1 MRVTIQKVSEASVM
15 INQKVKSEI
24 KQGLVVLL
32 GISEDDCLDDIEWL
46 CKKII
51 ALRVFSDEQ
60 GKMNQSLLDIDG
72 QILLI
77 SQFTLFASTKKGNR
91 PSYIRSAHPD
101 IAIPLYEAFHKCL
114 EKLLDKQ
121 ISTGEF
127 GADMKVSLCNDGPVT
142 INIDSKTRE

>member
-1 MRVTIQKVSEASVM
+1 MRVTIQRVSEASVL

-32 GISEDDCLDDIEWL
+32 GISADDSLDDIEWL

-60 GKMNQSLLDIDG
+60 GKMNQSLLDVDG

-101 IAIPLYEAFHKCL
+101 IAIPLYEAFYKCL

>member
-1 MRVTIQKVSEASVM
+1 MRVTIQRVSEASVL

-32 GISEDDCLDDIEWL
+32 GISADDRSDDIEWL

-60 GKMNQSLLDIDG
+60 GKMNQSVSDVDG

>member
-1 MRVTIQKVSEASVM
+1 MRVTIQRVSEASVL

-24 KQGLVVLL
+24 KQGLVLLL

-60 GKMNQSLLDIDG
+60 GKMNQSLLDVDG

-101 IAIPLYEAFHKCL
+101 VAIPLYEAFHKCL

>member
-1 MRVTIQKVSEASVM
+1 MRVTIQRVSEASVL

-32 GISEDDCLDDIEWL
+32 GISADDSLDDIEWL

-60 GKMNQSLLDIDG
+60 RKMNQSLLDVDG

>member
-1 MRVTIQKVSEASVM
+1 MRVTIQRVSEASVL

-32 GISEDDCLDDIEWL
+32 GISVDDCLDDIEWL

-60 GKMNQSLLDIDG
+60 GKMNQSLLDVDG

-142 INIDSKTRE
+142 INIDSKIRE

>member
-1 MRVTIQKVSEASVM
+1 MRVTIQRVSEASVL

-24 KQGLVVLL
+24 KQGFVVLL
-32 GISEDDCLDDIEWL
+32 GISADDCLDDIKWL

-60 GKMNQSLLDIDG
+60 GKMNQSLLDVDG

-101 IAIPLYEAFHKCL
+101 IAIPLYETFHKCL

>member
-1 MRVTIQKVSEASVM
+1 MRVAIQRVSEASVL
-15 INQKVKSEI
+15 INHKVKSEI
-24 KQGLVVLL
+24 KHGLVVLL
-32 GISEDDCLDDIEWL
+32 GISVDDCIDDVEWL

-60 GKMNQSLLDIDG
+60 GKMNQSLLDVDG

-101 IAIPLYEAFHKCL
+101 VAIPLYEAFHKCL

>member
-1 MRVTIQKVSEASVM
+1 MRVTIQRVSEASVL

-32 GISEDDCLDDIEWL
+32 GINADDSLDDIEWL

-60 GKMNQSLLDIDG
+60 GKMNQSLLDVDG

-101 IAIPLYEAFHKCL
+101 VAIPLYEAFHKCL

>member
-1 MRVTIQKVSEASVM
+1 MRVTIQRVSEASVL

-32 GISEDDCLDDIEWL
+32 GISADDRSDDIEWL
-46 CKKII
+46 CKKIT
-51 ALRVFSDEQ
+51 ALRIFSDEQ
-60 GKMNQSLLDIDG
+60 GKMNQSLSDVDG
-72 QILLI
+72 ELLLI

-101 IAIPLYEAFHKCL
+101 IAIPLYEEFHRYL
-114 EKLLDKQ
+114 EQLLGKQ
-121 ISTGEF
+121 IASGEF

>member
-1 MRVTIQKVSEASVM
+1 MRVTIQRVSEASVL

-32 GISEDDCLDDIEWL
+32 GISADDSLDDIEWL

-60 GKMNQSLLDIDG
+60 GKMNQSLLDVDG

-77 SQFTLFASTKKGNR
+77 SQFTLFASIKKGNR

-101 IAIPLYEAFHKCL
+101 VAIPLYEAFHKCL

-127 GADMKVSLCNDGPVT
+127 GADMKVSLCNDGPIT

>member
-1 MRVTIQKVSEASVM
+1 MRVTIQRVSEASVL

-32 GISEDDCLDDIEWL
+32 GISADDCLDDVKWL

-60 GKMNQSLLDIDG
+60 GKMNQSLLDVDG

-101 IAIPLYEAFHKCL
+101 VAIPLYKAFHKCL

>member
-1 MRVTIQKVSEASVM
+1 MRVTIQRVSQASVL

-32 GISEDDCLDDIEWL
+32 GISADDRSDDIEWL

-60 GKMNQSLLDIDG
+60 GKMNQSVSDVDG

-77 SQFTLFASTKKGNR
+77 SQFTLFARTKKGNR

>member
-1 MRVTIQKVSEASVM
+1 MRVTIQRVSEASVL

-32 GISEDDCLDDIEWL
+32 GISVDDCLDDVKWL

-51 ALRVFSDEQ
+51 ALRVFSDKQ
-60 GKMNQSLLDIDG
+60 GKMNQSLLDVDG

-101 IAIPLYEAFHKCL
+101 VAIPLYEAFHKCL
-114 EKLLDKQ
+114 EKMLDKQ

>member
-1 MRVTIQKVSEASVM
+1 MRVTIQRVSQASVL

-32 GISEDDCLDDIEWL
+32 GISADDRSDDIEWL

-60 GKMNQSLLDIDG
+60 GKMNQSLLDVDG

-101 IAIPLYEAFHKCL
+101 VAIPLYEAFHKCL

>member
-1 MRVTIQKVSEASVM
+1 MRVTIQRVSEASVL

-60 GKMNQSLLDIDG
+60 GKMNQSLLDVDG

-77 SQFTLFASTKKGNR
+77 SQFTLFASTKNGNR

-101 IAIPLYEAFHKCL
+101 VAIPLYEAFHKCL

>member
-1 MRVTIQKVSEASVM
+1 MRVTIQRVSQASVL

-32 GISEDDCLDDIEWL
+32 GISADDRSDDIEWL

-60 GKMNQSLLDIDG
+60 GKMNQSVSDVDG

-101 IAIPLYEAFHKCL
+101 IAIPLYEQFQKCL
-114 EKLLDKQ
+114 EQLLDKK
-121 ISTGEF
+121 IATGVF

>member
-1 MRVTIQKVSEASVM
+1 MRVTIQRVSEASVM

-51 ALRVFSDEQ
+51 ALRVFSDEH
-60 GKMNQSLLDIDG
+60 GKMNQSLLDVDG

-101 IAIPLYEAFHKCL
+101 IAIHLYEAFHKCL

-127 GADMKVSLCNDGPVT
+127 GADMKVSLCNEGPVT

>member
-1 MRVTIQKVSEASVM
+1 MRVTIQRVSEASVL

-24 KQGLVVLL
+24 KHGLVVLL
-32 GISEDDCLDDIEWL
+32 GISTDDSLDDIEWL

-60 GKMNQSLLDIDG
+60 GKMNQSLLDVDG

-101 IAIPLYEAFHKCL
+101 IAIPLYEAFHKSL
-114 EKLLDKQ
+114 EQLLDKE
-121 ISTGEF
+121 IATGEF
-127 GADMKVSLCNDGPVT
+127 GADMKVPLCNDGPVT

>member
-1 MRVTIQKVSEASVM
+1 MRVTIQRVSQASVL

-32 GISEDDCLDDIEWL
+32 GISADDRSDDIEWL

-60 GKMNQSLLDIDG
+60 GKMNQSVSDVDG

-127 GADMKVSLCNDGPVT
+127 GADMQVSLCNDGPVT